1 MKQTDSCQRGGGSG
15 GLHERRGRV
24 SQGAEMHDS
33 LTTVNQWPEGM
44 GKGSEGGREVAK
56 GWGNGDI
63 CNRVKNKNKVKK
75 KSLA

>member
-1 MKQTDSCQRGGGSG
+1 
-15 GLHERRGRV
+15 
-24 SQGAEMHDS
+24 MHDS

-75 KSLA
+75 KKPCIMESLFLINSILGCSMSNIK